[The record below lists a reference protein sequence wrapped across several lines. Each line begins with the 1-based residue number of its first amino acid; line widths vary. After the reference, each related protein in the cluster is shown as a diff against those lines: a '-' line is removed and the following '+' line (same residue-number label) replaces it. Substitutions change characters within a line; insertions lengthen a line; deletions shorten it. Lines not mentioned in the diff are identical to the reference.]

1 MRFRRS
7 VVAPLLVAL
16 VTLAALP
23 SETFAQPKPPPAS
36 SATIADARKLGDAFA
51 AVAAKASPSVVQIDV
66 VAIEES
72 TNPLGWLRDDGVSRG
87 MGSGVIYTTDGAIL
101 TNNHVIEQARSITVR
116 LLDGRALPARLVGR
130 DPSTD
135 LAVLKI
141 DGSTFPAATFADSE
155 AAKVGEW
162 VIAIGSPFGLG
173 YTVTV
178 GVLSAKGRGGVG
190 VNAVEDYLQT
200 DASINPGN
208 SGGPLVNL
216 DGQVLGINTM
226 IVSHG
231 QGIGLAVPSLMAR
244 RVADQILKRG
254 RVERAWIG
262 FGIQD
267 LTPALAR
274 EINGAPVTGGAVV
287 NSVSPGGPAAK
298 ANLEPGDVVTSL
310 ALKPVKDAQDVI
322 REVFLHDAGEV
333 VPLEVIRRGKR
344 YQTKVT
350 LEPRVE
356 APPTPIPME
365 QGAPS
370 SPGLGI
376 ALRDV
381 TEVKPPPGQKPRVLA
396 QIVQVVPGSPADRA
410 GIASGDVVIEV
421 DGRRDPDTAA
431 VQAEAKDGRVLLRIQ
446 RGTSTFYVAVAP

>member
-1 MRFRRS
+1 MFPGRPAAFS
-7 VVAPLLVAL
+7 FLVAL
-16 VTLAALP
+16 GVAVASPSAA
-23 SETFAQPKPPPAS
+23 FAQPKPPAS
-36 SATIADARKLGDAFA
+36 PTPIADVRKLGDAFA
-51 AVAAKASPSVVQIDV
+51 GVAAKASPSVVQIDV
-66 VAIEES
+66 VAIEDS
-72 TNPLGWLRDDGVSRG
+72 PNPLGWLREDGVSRG
-87 MGSGVIYTTDGAIL
+87 MGSGVIYSADGVIL

-116 LLDGRALPARLVGR
+116 LLDGRALPAKLVGR

-141 DGSTFPAATFADSE
+141 EATGLPAAAFADSD

-231 QGIGLAVPSLMAR
+231 QGIGLAVPSRMAR
-244 RVADQILKRG
+244 RVADQILQKG

-267 LTPALAR
+267 LTPAIAR
-274 EINGAPVTGGAVV
+274 EVPGAPASGGAMV
-287 NSVSPGGPAAK
+287 NSVAPGSPAGK
-298 ANLEPGDVVTSL
+298 ANLEPGDIVTIL
-310 ALKPVKDAQDVI
+310 AGKPVADAQDVI

-356 APPTPIPME
+356 PPPTPIPME
-365 QGAPS
+365 QATPS
-370 SPGLGI
+370 TPGLGI
-376 ALRDV
+376 SLRDV

-396 QIVQVVPGSPADRA
+396 QIVQVTPGSPADRA
-410 GIASGDVVIEV
+410 GLVPGDVIIEI
-421 DGRRDPDTAA
+421 DGKRDPATAD
-431 VQAEAKDGRVLLRIQ
+431 VQNEAKDSHVLLRIQ
-446 RGTSTFYVAVAP
+446 RRAATFYVAVAP